1 LKSTLL
7 LGGAGAT
14 LFVWLLMSGFI
25 SVFTKN
31 SRSWLGMLSCLPVI
45 AGSVMIWKSN
55 WEHKA
60 TPL

>member
-45 AGSVMIWKSN
+45 AGSVMI
-55 WEHKA
+55 
-60 TPL
+60 